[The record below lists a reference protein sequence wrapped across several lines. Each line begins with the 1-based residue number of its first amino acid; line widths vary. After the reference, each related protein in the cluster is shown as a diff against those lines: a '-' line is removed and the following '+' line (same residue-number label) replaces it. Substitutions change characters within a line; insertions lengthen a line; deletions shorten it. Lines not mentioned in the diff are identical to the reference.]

1 MNMITYEFVLR
12 LFVAAMLGGVI
23 GLERE
28 YRAKEAGFR
37 THFLVA
43 LGSGLFMILSQF
55 GFNDVLGHYE
65 QVSLDPSRI
74 ASQVVTGIGF
84 IGAGTIIFQKHVVRG
99 LTTAAGLWVTSAIGM
114 TAGAGMYV
122 LSIATTVLVLLCLE
136 ALYFILQH
144 FGTRNITVTFSSPK
158 EENIQPVLQRLRDK
172 EIIIDSYEMTRKD
185 TSSGHYFVVTME
197 MKFKR
202 KRYKNHLLNF
212 MAEFENVTVETME

>member
-1 MNMITYEFVLR
+1 MITYEFVLR

-55 GFNDVLGHYE
+55 GFDDVLGHYE
-65 QVSLDPSRI
+65 RVSLDPSRI

-144 FGTRNITVTFSSPK
+144 FGTRNITVTFSTSK

-185 TSSGHYFVVTME
+185 TSSGHYFIVTME

>member
-55 GFNDVLGHYE
+55 GFDDVLGHYE
-65 QVSLDPSRI
+65 RVSLDPSRI

-144 FGTRNITVTFSSPK
+144 FGTRNITVTFSTSK

-185 TSSGHYFVVTME
+185 TSSGHYFIVTME

>member
-55 GFNDVLGHYE
+55 GFDDVLAHYE

-144 FGTRNITVTFSSPK
+144 FGTRNITVTFSTPK

-172 EIIIDSYEMTRKD
+172 EITIDSYEMTRKD

>member
-1 MNMITYEFVLR
+1 MNAITYEFILR
-12 LFVAAMLGGVI
+12 LFIAAMLGGII

-43 LGSGLFMILSQF
+43 LGSALFMVLSQYGF
-55 GFNDVLGHYE
+55 GTVLSQIAHASY
-65 QVSLDPSRI
+65 DPSRI

-122 LSIATTVLVLLCLE
+122 LSIATTILVLLCLE
-136 ALYFILQH
+136 ALNFILH
-144 FGTRNITVTFSSPK
+144 RFGARTITVTFNTDRQ
-158 EENIQPVLQRLRDK
+158 ENIQTILQRMREK
-172 EIIIDSYEMTRKD
+172 EVSIESYGMQRRE
-185 TSSGHYFVVTME
+185 TSKGCCYVVTME
-197 MKFKR
+197 MKIKR
-202 KRYKNHLLNF
+202 DRYQNQILDF
-212 MAEFENVTVETME
+212 MAEFKDVTVEEIE